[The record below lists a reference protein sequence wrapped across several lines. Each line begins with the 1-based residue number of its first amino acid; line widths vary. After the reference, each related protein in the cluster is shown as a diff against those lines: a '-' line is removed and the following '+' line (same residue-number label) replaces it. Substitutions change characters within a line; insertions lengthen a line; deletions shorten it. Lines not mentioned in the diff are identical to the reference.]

1 MLLDARRQV
10 DALAGQLRSTVELA
24 SHATSAGGAAFDRR
38 EARQPWTLRITGA
51 LAALHSNLRLQSAAF
66 RHALRLAGCLAVGQ
80 IASRFLGWQR
90 AYWLPMTIAI
100 VLKPDFAATFS
111 RGLLRL
117 AGTMISLALATG
129 ILHLLAAPRSVEIVF
144 IAISTFVLRCFGPA
158 NYGILVAGITGYI
171 VFAFAIAGVPPGPVI
186 AARGL
191 NTLAGGLI
199 AMLAYWLWPT
209 WERTQVSVTLAG
221 MLDAYR
227 AYFRAV
233 TECYGNPDTRSPVQL
248 DRTRL
253 DARLARSNLEA
264 SVARLTAE
272 PGTPSPGLM
281 VMSAIL
287 ANSHRLIQP

>member
-1 MLLDARRQV
+1 
-10 DALAGQLRSTVELA
+10 
-24 SHATSAGGAAFDRR
+24 
-38 EARQPWTLRITGA
+38 
-51 LAALHSNLRLQSAAF
+51 
-66 RHALRLAGCLAVGQ
+66 
-80 IASRFLGWQR
+80 
-90 AYWLPMTIAI
+90 
-100 VLKPDFAATFS
+100 
-111 RGLLRL
+111 
-117 AGTMISLALATG
+117 MISLALATG

-209 WERTQVSVTLAG
+209 WERTQVSVALAG

-264 SVARLTAE
+264 SVARMTAE

-287 ANSHRLIQP
+287 ANSHRLIHRHDVARGWFDPSSPAPARAATRAFAKDVDLTFVLSVRCTPRLQDRHRRSSRPARRPSRASRIRGFARRALRAGQRRNRPHHQQPEHSRARGPGMGGGSAPTSSASGCIGVHATR